1 MTTLSYL
8 LSISRAMDAATLH
21 DLRREVDA
29 DQELTEVQRESLR
42 KSIGKQFS
50 WLNHEAL
57 PVQGRW

>member
-29 DQELTEVQRESLR
+29 DPDLTEVQREALR
-42 KSIGKQFS
+42 AGIGKRFS
-50 WLNHEAL
+50 WLNREAL
-57 PVQGRW
+57 PVKSRW